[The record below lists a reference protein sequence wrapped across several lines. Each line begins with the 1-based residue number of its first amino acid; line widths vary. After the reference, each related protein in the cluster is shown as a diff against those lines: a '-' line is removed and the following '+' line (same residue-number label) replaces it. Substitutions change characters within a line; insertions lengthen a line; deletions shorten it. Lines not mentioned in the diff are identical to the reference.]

1 MFVVRF
7 RQRRSRIPKNKSS
20 PLTVPKKKIFL
31 DGLAVC
37 GSKSIGEN
45 GARKKKT
52 AFDRPVA
59 TERTPPRPRR
69 TASRRDIS
77 NRKTAGGGG
86 PRGSRRRCGSGRRRA
101 TPPDDRRRPRTAG
114 RRARR
119 LPPGAARFACHRRG
133 RFSTSRRSRM
143 LPCGMRSLPLDRLFP
158 VVQRQR
164 RIVRTGL
171 QRRRRRVLGAA
182 ASSDVQR

>member
-1 MFVVRF
+1 MKWIFYQVYFYCTSTTQACAQNNEILECARTTHRSPTHIKVVGDYARVP
-7 RQRRSRIPKNKSS
+7 RPQQENWASS
-20 PLTVPKKKIFL
+20 FSQFTVPKKKVFL
-31 DGLAVC
+31 DSPTVC

-86 PRGSRRRCGSGRRRA
+86 PRGSRRRHQNGLCRA
-101 TPPDDRRRPRTAG
+101 MRPDDR
-114 RRARR
+114 
-119 LPPGAARFACHRRG
+119 
-133 RFSTSRRSRM
+133 
-143 LPCGMRSLPLDRLFP
+143 
-158 VVQRQR
+158 
-164 RIVRTGL
+164 
-171 QRRRRRVLGAA
+171 
-182 ASSDVQR
+182 